1 MPTFELLDASD
12 PHEINELAIDLA
24 GEAAR
29 TIIEC
34 ECTASFSG
42 PTRWMD
48 TTSADA
54 STSEEVAKALRFLH
68 LVDGET
74 ATYRMVRSIALPHL
88 VKFVDRE

>member
-12 PHEINELAIDLA
+12 PHEINELAIELA

-48 TTSADA
+48 TTSVDA
-54 STSEEVAKALRFLH
+54 STAGEVAKALRYLD
-68 LVDGET
+68 LLGGET
-74 ATYRMVRSIALPHL
+74 ASYRMARSTAFPHL
-88 VKFVDRE
+88 VKFIDRE

>member
-12 PHEINELAIDLA
+12 PHEINELAIELA

-48 TTSADA
+48 TTTADA
-54 STSEEVAKALRFLH
+54 STAGDVAKALRFID
-68 LVDGET
+68 LVGGET
-74 ATYRMVRSIALPHL
+74 DKYRMAHSIAFPHL
-88 VKFVDRE
+88 VKFEDKP